1 MWERLRE
8 PTTVTGRL
16 SEIPGLPLKRP
27 WGTRDGSADG
37 VVGCEEVRDISL
49 GPAWNSR
56 SVNECPSP
64 RAPSRRTRARRNRRA
79 GRYLLNAA
87 HPAGFA
93 ADNHFTTV
101 VRRRFARKRPR
112 ARRIFPGGA
121 RKSGILTGFA
131 VRRNKMC
138 AFRNGFRFRNQAQ
151 ARTGRTT
158 RTIGISR
165 FALTA

>member
-1 MWERLRE
+1 M
-8 PTTVTGRL
+8 TGRL

-64 RAPSRRTRARRNRRA
+64 HACAAMAQARRNRRA

-87 HPAGFA
+87 RPAGFA
-93 ADNHFTTV
+93 AADHFTTV
-101 VRRRFARKRPR
+101 ARRRFARKRPR

-121 RKSGILTGFA
+121 RKSGILTGFG

-138 AFRNGFRFRNQAQ
+138 ALRDHFWLSEPGPAADYRNGRNN
-151 ARTGRTT
+151 
-158 RTIGISR
+158 
-165 FALTA
+165 